1 MSRPAPSASLSP
13 WRDDRRR
20 FGRISRWLHW
30 SMAALLGWQFAGML
44 AKVGLGKAHVL
55 TQWLTPS
62 HSHIG
67 ILLLVLVV
75 VRAVWGLTQLGRRPA
90 TPGWAAWAAWGGHLV
105 LYALMLL
112 VPLLATLRM
121 LGNTRP
127 FAWFG
132 LLPLNDGTGERIEAL
147 VAPGN
152 AWHGTL
158 GWVLLA
164 LIVGHILF
172 ALGHRF
178 LLNDDVAQRMIG
190 RVRD

>member
-1 MSRPAPSASLSP
+1 MSLAASASRPSP
-13 WRDDRRR
+13 WRDTPQR

-67 ILLLVLVV
+67 ILLLVLAV
-75 VRAVWGLTQLGRRPA
+75 VRALWGLVNLGRRPA

-105 LYALMLL
+105 LYALMLT

-121 LGNTRP
+121 LGGTRP

-132 LLPLNDGTGERIEAL
+132 LVPLNDGSGERIEAL
-147 VAPGN
+147 VAPAN

-158 GWVLLA
+158 AWVLLA
-164 LIVGHILF
+164 LVAGHILV
-172 ALGHRF
+172 ALAHRV
-178 LLNDDVAQRMIG
+178 LLADGVMARMLG